1 LHASAEKR
9 EIQYSRFQ
17 AVKIEHEEQQNLDA
31 TKKKTFAG
39 RGAAVIVFVPCSAPL
54 CSVLQYA

>member
-1 LHASAEKR
+1 MSAKKR
-9 EIQYSRFQ
+9 EIRYSRFQ
-17 AVKIEHEEQQNLDA
+17 AVEIEHEEQRNLDA
-31 TKKKTFAG
+31 TRNKTFAG